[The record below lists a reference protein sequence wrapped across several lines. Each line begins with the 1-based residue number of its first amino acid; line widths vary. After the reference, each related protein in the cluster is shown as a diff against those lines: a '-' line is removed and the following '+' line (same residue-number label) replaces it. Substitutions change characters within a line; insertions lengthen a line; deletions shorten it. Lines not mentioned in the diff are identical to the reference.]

1 MKHIVTSSDNVKFVV
16 DSDERSIPFDRALAA
31 GTASAELAQH
41 SDFIQL
47 YDMSELYGPLLP
59 HVPTP
64 AERRASFRVI
74 LGGRP

>member
-31 GTASAELAQH
+31 GSLSAELAQQG
-41 SDFIQL
+41 DFI
-47 YDMSELYGPLLP
+47 PLGAGSLEP
-59 HVPTP
+59 YAPTP

-74 LGGRP
+74 VGGRS